1 MEHIWKNKEKGIT
14 LIALVITI
22 IILLILAGVGISTLT
37 QTGLFEKANQAQ
49 QKSKYANALEK
60 IKLATMASY
69 DEKGNLNNE
78 YLKENLN
85 KIDGISQELKDITF
99 DIEITVDGYVFKINK
114 NGEISGTEKKE
125 EITTDP
131 TVELSYDFKNNSKN
145 IEYRKLEG
153 ISDSAGNNETV
164 VYNTNLN
171 EEKNGIIFD
180 GNTTYIQNNLNENL
194 VFPITIETT
203 ILPQKSNVA
212 NQIIFMEPKS
222 KVGIQI
228 DSENFF
234 TTVNYNTKGFNIPSD
249 FYDGTNKHIIVT
261 YESLDK
267 IKMYI
272 NGQELTKSGTSNS
285 NNTNTGNICYLGRR
299 AGGNYFKGIMYNFIV
314 YNKIFQNNDII
325 NMYQKNLSYIQNGI
339 NQNDKNNMILEYDI
353 KNNQILGSEM
363 FIHIAKDNSNNENN
377 AEVFNS
383 IYNEEKNGIIFD
395 GSTTYAQ
402 VDLKKDLKFPMTIE
416 TTIMPQKSNAKN
428 QILFMEPKSK
438 VGIQIYGENFFT
450 TVNYDTKGFNIP
462 SDFYDGTNKHI
473 IVTYESLDKIKMY
486 INGQELTKS
495 GTSSS
500 NNINTGN
507 ICYFGRRT
515 DGNCFKGIMFDFKIY
530 NKILDENKI
539 KNGD

>member
-1 MEHIWKNKEKGIT
+1 MEYIWKNREKGIT

-37 QTGLFEKANQAQ
+37 QTGLFDKANQAQ

-69 DEKGNLNNE
+69 DEKGNLN
-78 YLKENLN
+78 

-99 DIEITVDGYVFKINK
+99 DIEITVDGYVFTINK

-145 IEYRKLEG
+145 IEYIKLEG

-228 DSENFF
+228 DHENFL

-261 YESLDK
+261 YESLNK

-272 NGQELTKSGTSNS
+272 NGQELTKSGTSDS

-299 AGGNYFKGIMYNFIV
+299 AGGNYFKGIM
-314 YNKIFQNNDII
+314 
-325 NMYQKNLSYIQNGI
+325 
-339 NQNDKNNMILEYDI
+339 
-353 KNNQILGSEM
+353 
-363 FIHIAKDNSNNENN
+363 
-377 AEVFNS
+377 
-383 IYNEEKNGIIFD
+383 
-395 GSTTYAQ
+395 
-402 VDLKKDLKFPMTIE
+402 
-416 TTIMPQKSNAKN
+416 
-428 QILFMEPKSK
+428 
-438 VGIQIYGENFFT
+438 
-450 TVNYDTKGFNIP
+450 
-462 SDFYDGTNKHI
+462 
-473 IVTYESLDKIKMY
+473 
-486 INGQELTKS
+486 
-495 GTSSS
+495 
-500 NNINTGN
+500 
-507 ICYFGRRT
+507 
-515 DGNCFKGIMFDFKIY
+515 FDFKIY
-530 NKILDENKI
+530 NKIFDEDKI